1 MNLSDLYSSITN
13 TTSLGDGGSSGIDPR
28 FGVDFQL
35 GGIPL
40 RPVACLAIAVN
51 AMTILALRD
60 FSSNVRPIIARLTD
74 YPDVEIRSDT
84 SALSPVLT
92 PIRYIM
98 WGIWSLALFMM
109 EHDTF
114 QTMRLALGFNGVT
127 VGYIRVEK
135 RDQQSLSLAGR
146 NDGSSAG
153 ESLNMRSDVALPA
166 IAPSET
172 LENITITSNSTS
184 LSLTNTTTPSNAG
197 NLRVFINPIGQRLTI
212 DEFFIPILASL
223 DYVARFPS
231 TSPVAGFTVHPANSD
246 TWIEFRDYRGQP
258 RREAPFFEYQ
268 WATRALGVLVQHV
281 AMLEGWSEAMI
292 VMQVNGVSVG
302 DGWIRKG

>member
-13 TTSLGDGGSSGIDPR
+13 TTSLGDVGSSGIDPR

-40 RPVACLAIAVN
+40 RPVACLMNAVN
-51 AMTILALRD
+51 AMTNLALQV
-60 FSSNVRPIIARLTD
+60 FSGNVRPIIARLRD
-74 YPDVEIRSDT
+74 YSDVEIRSET
-84 SALSPVLT
+84 STLSPGLT
-92 PIRYIM
+92 PIRYIL
-98 WGIWSLALFMM
+98 WGIWSFALFMIQ
-109 EHDTF
+109 HDAF

-135 RDQQSLSLAGR
+135 PDQQSLSLAGR
-146 NDGSSAG
+146 TDGSSA
-153 ESLNMRSDVALPA
+153 ESLNIRSDVALPA
-166 IAPSET
+166 TAPSET
-172 LENITITSNSTS
+172 LENITIASNSTS

-197 NLRVFINPIGQRLTI
+197 NLRVFINPIGQPLTI
-212 DEFFIPILASL
+212 GEFFIPILASL

-231 TSPVAGFTVHPANSD
+231 TSPVAGFIVHPANSD
-246 TWIEFRDYRGQP
+246 TWIEFRDFRGQP
-258 RREAPFFEYQ
+258 RREAPFFEYHLV
-268 WATRALGVLVQHV
+268 TRALGVLADHM
-281 AMLEGWSEAMI
+281 ANLEGWREAMV